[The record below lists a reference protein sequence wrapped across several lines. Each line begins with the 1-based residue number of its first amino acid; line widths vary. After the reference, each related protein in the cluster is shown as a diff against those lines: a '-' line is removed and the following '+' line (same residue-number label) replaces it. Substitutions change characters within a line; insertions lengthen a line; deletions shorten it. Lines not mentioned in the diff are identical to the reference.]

1 MEDHN
6 SRTNWVPRILRGAVF
21 AGLTLTGLAI
31 AGAIVLWDAD
41 IYTARDKFEHFKMAI
56 FGDWKS
62 ENWCPPGR
70 VSDNCEMVNDFTAAL
85 EKASDFTFFKTVP
98 IDGTPLS
105 IVTGIRFATAHD
117 VVDGQPASEWCYLT
131 IPNGSISQRIQLA
144 TKTAVDPPNYTDLAS
159 LDASPL
165 SGVDLEISQLALLA
179 RSHCR
184 FGVNEDA

>member
-1 MEDHN
+1 MADHN
-6 SRTNWVPRILRGAVF
+6 SRTNWFPRILRGA
-21 AGLTLTGLAI
+21 ALTGLTLTGLVV

-41 IYTARDKFEHFKMAI
+41 IYTARDKFEHFKMALLS
-56 FGDWKS
+56 DWKS

-131 IPNGSISQRIQLA
+131 IPNGSISQRIRLA
-144 TKTAVDPPNYTDLAS
+144 TRTAVNPPNYTDLAS
-159 LDASPL
+159 LDASAL
-165 SGVDLEISQLALLA
+165 NGTGLEISQLALLA
-179 RSHCR
+179 GSHCR
-184 FGVNEDA
+184 FGVTEDT